1 MKTLCGVMMMVFSG
15 QVFAQGSSIITIKAG
30 DDISSVY
37 RLMYRFPDF
46 IKGKVYFENGDSAG
60 GTMNYNF
67 VMAKMQFINA
77 KNDTLELSEVTPI
90 KLIVLGKD
98 SFTYSSGNYLE
109 LLPGDH
115 RLANRQ
121 SLDVLDEQDI
131 GAYGIPT
138 STHTVDKV
146 NSLKDMQDHR
156 LSLNRDLVL
165 KKEKQYFFLTPDNHY
180 LLLNKKNLEK
190 AFPKKSSAI
199 RDYLEYYHTD
209 LSNEKEVKMLM
220 DFIDKKKK

>member
-1 MKTLCGVMMMVFSG
+1 MKTLCCWGAMIFSCHL
-15 QVFAQGSSIITIKAG
+15 FAQGSSIITIKAG
-30 DDISSVY
+30 EDISSVY
-37 RLMYRFPDF
+37 QQMYRFPQF

-60 GTMNYNF
+60 GRMNYNF
-67 VMAKMQFINA
+67 VLAKMQFINA
-77 KNDTLELSEVTPI
+77 KNDTLELSEDTPI
-90 KLIVLGKD
+90 KQIVLERD
-98 SFTYSSGNYLE
+98 SFAYASGNYLE
-109 LLPGDH
+109 LLPGYH
-115 RLANRQ
+115 HLALRQRLE
-121 SLDVLDEQDI
+121 VLDEQDI

-146 NSLKDMQDHR
+146 NSLKDMQEHR
-156 LSLNRDLVL
+156 LNLNRDLVL
-165 KKEKQYFFLTPDNHY
+165 KKEKQYFFLTSDNHY

-220 DFIDKKKK
+220 DFISKRK